1 MTVQA
6 GDFAY
11 RIEPLARHHD
21 RDGFSSGVDSLDRY
35 LKTQA
40 SQDSRRMANAV
51 FVLVEPAAPEHILG
65 YFTLCAFTLAPGA
78 VPETARRHIP
88 RYPLVSA
95 TLIGRL
101 AVARERQ
108 GQGLGGMLLARAMR
122 MAYENAVVVGSS
134 MIVVDSIDENAQRFY
149 EAHGFLRLADTMRMI
164 IPMAV
169 VAEHVL
175 K

>member
-1 MTVQA
+1 MA
-6 GDFAY
+6 EEGGSAY
-11 RIEPLARHHD
+11 RVEPLGKQHD
-21 RDGFSSGVDSLDRY
+21 RSSFACGVESLDRY

-40 SQDSRRMANAV
+40 TQDIRRKANAV
-51 FVLVEPAAPEHILG
+51 FVLVEPTTPGKILG
-65 YFTLCAFTLAPGA
+65 YFTLCAFALEQGV
-78 VPETARRHIP
+78 VPEAARRHIR

-122 MAYENAVVVGSS
+122 MAYENAAMVGAS
-134 MIVVDSIDENAQRFY
+134 MIVVDAIDENARRFY
-149 EAHGFLRLADTMRMI
+149 EAHGFLRLADTMRLI

-169 VAEHVL
+169 VAALVS

>member
-1 MTVQA
+1 MA
-6 GDFAY
+6 GQGGSAY
-11 RIEPLARHHD
+11 RVEPLGTQHD
-21 RDGFSSGVDSLDRY
+21 RSSFACGVESLDRY

-40 SQDSRRMANAV
+40 TQDIRRLANAV
-51 FVLVEPAAPEHILG
+51 FVLVEPAAPGKILG
-65 YFTLCAFTLAPGA
+65 YFTLCAFTLEQGA
-78 VPETARRHIP
+78 VPEAARRHIP

-101 AVARERQ
+101 AVTRERQ

-122 MAYENAVVVGSS
+122 MAYENAAVVGAS
-134 MIVVDSIDENAQRFY
+134 MIVVDAIDEDARCFY

-169 VAEHVL
+169 VAELVS